1 MLGHSPF
8 GTLERVCLS
17 VWSQKQHGREII
29 VVPIRVAVAEKDVWK
44 NKLVWVKLTLDSGI
58 MEGAQ
63 KF

>member
-17 VWSQKQHGREII
+17 VWSQKQHGRGII
-29 VVPIRVAVAEKDVWK
+29 VVPIRVAVAAKDVWK
-44 NKLVWVKLTLDSGI
+44 NKLVSIKLTLDCVV
-58 MEGAQ
+58 MERVQ